1 MCCSLETSHNRGFNT
16 SIGLLYYYSRSL
28 RLNQLGDVLI
38 VDINYKFVPQYKSEE
53 ARFKSDVVSYAG
65 KLLEIIGASTIIV
78 TLDSERRPVVLQTE
92 QPLIDALDVTL
103 DTY

>member
-1 MCCSLETSHNRGFNT
+1 M
-16 SIGLLYYYSRSL
+16 
-28 RLNQLGDVLI
+28 
-38 VDINYKFVPQYKSEE
+38 DINYKFVPQYKSEE
-53 ARFKSDVVSYAG
+53 VRFKSDVVSYAG

-78 TLDSERRPVVLQTE
+78 TLDSARRPVVLQTE

>member
-1 MCCSLETSHNRGFNT
+1 M
-16 SIGLLYYYSRSL
+16 
-28 RLNQLGDVLI
+28 
-38 VDINYKFVPQYKSEE
+38 DINYKFVPQYKSEE
-53 ARFKSDVVSYAG
+53 ARFKSDAISYAG
-65 KLLEIIGASTIIV
+65 KLLEIVGASTVIV